1 MIPDIYKP
9 GFSSVSSLVSKR
21 SSRNSLPD
29 NRNLIHFQYCDSVIL
44 HIFAHKTSQNSI
56 YRYYGYVAL
65 GINHSARPKIV
76 NAPLTLILPQAYPH
90 YVTSYFG
97 IHYQVQCFDSRS
109 IRFMYVFII
118 TTLFFNCAYNYI
130 L

>member
-1 MIPDIYKP
+1 MIAHICKH
-9 GFSSVSSLVSKR
+9 GFGSLSSLISKR

-29 NRNLIHFQYCDSVIL
+29 NRNLIHFQYCNSVIL
-44 HIFAHKTSQNSI
+44 NLLAHKTSQNSI
-56 YRYYGYVAL
+56 YRHWWLSRAL
-65 GINHSARPKIV
+65 INHSARPKIID
-76 NAPLTLILPQAYPH
+76 APLTLILPQAYPH

-97 IHYQVQCFDSRS
+97 IDYQVQCFDSRS

-118 TTLFFNCAYNYI
+118 TTLFFNCAYKYI